1 MKETNSAPMNVR
13 APQKLRRRWRIYD
26 LPKLKA
32 KVEQWRQG
40 KKTVV
45 LANGCFDVLHIG
57 HIMLLREAKLEGD
70 RLVVA
75 INSDES
81 VKHIKGEQ
89 RPLLNERERARM
101 VAALDPVDA
110 VVIFDDHSPLSLI
123 TLLKP
128 DVIVKGEDYAEKDI
142 VGLREIQEWKG
153 RVKRIPLV
161 EGVSTTSM
169 IERLRGRHP

>member
-1 MKETNSAPMNVR
+1 MTVR
-13 APQKLRRRWRIYD
+13 APQKLRRPWRIYD

-75 INSDES
+75 INSDKS
-81 VKHIKGEQ
+81 IRQIKGDQ
-89 RPLLNERERARM
+89 RPLLNERERAKM

-110 VVIFDDHSPLSLI
+110 VVIFDDHSPLSVI
-123 TLLKP
+123 MSLKP
-128 DVIVKGEDYAEKDI
+128 NVIVKGEDYAEKDI
-142 VGLREIQEWKG
+142 VGFPEIQEWKG

-161 EGVSTTSM
+161 EGVSTTNM
-169 IERLRGRHP
+169 IERLQGRHS